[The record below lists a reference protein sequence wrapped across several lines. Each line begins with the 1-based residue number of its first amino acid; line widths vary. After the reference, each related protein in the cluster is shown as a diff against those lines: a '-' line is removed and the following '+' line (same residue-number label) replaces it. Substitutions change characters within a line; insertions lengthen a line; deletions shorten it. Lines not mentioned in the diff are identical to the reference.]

1 LHAGGSLP
9 ARRRLAGPRQRARS
23 PRRAS
28 SVSRRSRACL
38 LTLLPL
44 SFARKVARPAAW
56 AAGVAG
62 LGFVVYQG
70 IVLGTFCPFCLVADL
85 CGLGAAAAAFAWP
98 PPLLYRGRG
107 KKKPPAIE
115 SIPARLRWALA
126 AQALVALPLL
136 WPAPPKKPAWVEL
149 PAEATASIDVAAEFA
164 PYLAERKGP
173 PADVRPEPRVEPP
186 PAPRPADDVPA
197 PDSPP
202 AYPDIVADAVPM
214 PTPTP
219 RPAPV
224 RADPPPR
231 PAPVRAEPPT
241 AVIAPPRPAARE
253 IVVLEYLNAFCSH
266 CRATHARL
274 DRVVAGFDRPV
285 RRHRVYCPVVA
296 RGAALGEGLC
306 RRRLQQGPRGRDVR
320 RAPRDRPPDDRSICR
335 RRRAR
340 RRRPLSGLDAPGRV
354 DRLERDRRRFGA
366 PRGPA
371 HVRRRPSCLMGE
383 QSEGASGGVAAG
395 SWTRFRAARHA
406 ARTPRAPS
414 RAPWDGEASAAA
426 GPRGPGS
433 GDRRPALLC
442 RCTIAAVFAAA
453 PELRASPIAASPR
466 RAGGASVIA
475 SCGRSRRGCCV
486 VRVPPRRGRGPEH
499 VFFPA
504 AGPLLVVANHQ
515 HALVDSLA
523 LPSRCVAAPGGARWR
538 RRRCSACR

>member
-1 LHAGGSLP
+1 MRVPRSVLVLRGCCLLALLASAALTADSLHAGRQFCPLDAACAKARDSALGSFFGVKTSILGI
-9 ARRRLAGPRQRARS
+9 AAFAGLF
-23 PRRAS
+23 
-28 SVSRRSRACL
+28 L

-62 LGFVVYQG
+62 LAFVVYQG

-173 PADVRPEPRVEPP
+173 PADVRPEPRVEPA

-241 AVIAPPRPAARE
+241 AVIAPPRPAVRE

-285 RRHRVYCPVVA
+285 RRHRVYVWSSREVPLWAKACAVA
-296 RGAALGEGLC
+296 A
-306 RRRLQQGPRGRDVR
+306 QQGLED
-320 RAPRDRPPDDRSICR
+320 AMFDALLETDRQDDRSI
-335 RRRAR
+335 RAAAAR
-340 RRRPLSGLDAPGRV
+340 AGVDLSGLDAPDVV
-354 DRLERDRRRFGA
+354 DRLERDRRRFSQARLEGL
-366 PRGPA
+366 PTFDVG
-371 HVRRRPSCLMGE
+371 RRRLMGE
-383 QSEGASGGVAAG
+383 QSEGELLEALRAAAG
-395 SWTRFRAARHA
+395 S
-406 ARTPRAPS
+406 
-414 RAPWDGEASAAA
+414 
-426 GPRGPGS
+426 
-433 GDRRPALLC
+433 
-442 RCTIAAVFAAA
+442 
-453 PELRASPIAASPR
+453 
-466 RAGGASVIA
+466 
-475 SCGRSRRGCCV
+475 
-486 VRVPPRRGRGPEH
+486 
-499 VFFPA
+499 
-504 AGPLLVVANHQ
+504 
-515 HALVDSLA
+515 
-523 LPSRCVAAPGGARWR
+523 
-538 RRRCSACR
+538 